1 MTLRGSIAACME
13 TLWYA
18 AKGCNVRVSAV
29 LRCAEVM
36 VSEGSGVFFFGIHDG
51 GVFFGRRQL
60 GPCKNVMGLLL
71 RLGAPWRYD
80 GTIW

>member
-13 TLWYA
+13 TRWYA

-36 VSEGSGVFFFGIHDG
+36 VSEGSGVFFLESMVEVSSSA
-51 GVFFGRRQL
+51 GVSL
-60 GPCKNVMGLLL
+60 DPVK
-71 RLGAPWRYD
+71 
-80 GTIW
+80 T

>member
-13 TLWYA
+13 TRWYA

-36 VSEGSGVFFFGIHDG
+36 VSEGSDVFLESMVEVSSSAGVSLDP
-51 GVFFGRRQL
+51 V
-60 GPCKNVMGLLL
+60 K
-71 RLGAPWRYD
+71 
-80 GTIW
+80 T